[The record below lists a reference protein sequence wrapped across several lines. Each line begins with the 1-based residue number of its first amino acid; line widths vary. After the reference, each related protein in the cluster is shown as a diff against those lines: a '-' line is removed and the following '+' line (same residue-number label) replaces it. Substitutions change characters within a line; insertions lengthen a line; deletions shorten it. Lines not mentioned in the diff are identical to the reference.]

1 MSRASAQCDEWGVP
15 QEVRLTSPELV
26 DELVAVLRAAG
37 TPARK
42 RGRVVVVED
51 AADAESERSLEL
63 LFFLRTWAL
72 AHPDLAFEIR
82 EQD

>member
-1 MSRASAQCDEWGVP
+1 MSRAPTECDEWGVL

-26 DELVAVLRAAG
+26 DELVAVLRDAG

-42 RGRVVVVED
+42 RGRVVVVGDEPD
-51 AADAESERSLEL
+51 GESERSLEL

-72 AHPDLAFEIR
+72 AHPDLDFEIR
-82 EQD
+82 ERD